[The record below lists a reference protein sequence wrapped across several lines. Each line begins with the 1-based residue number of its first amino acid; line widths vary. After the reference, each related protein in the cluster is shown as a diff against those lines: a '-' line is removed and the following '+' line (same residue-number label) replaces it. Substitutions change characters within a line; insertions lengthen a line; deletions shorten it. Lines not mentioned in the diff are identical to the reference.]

1 MKVLHVLYQS
11 IPNTAGS
18 SIRSRDI
25 LNSQLREGVRPIVIT
40 SPFQPPFVK
49 DSIKED
55 LDGITY
61 YRTYFGN
68 HGEIVSENKTPF
80 FTQILKIMRFFSF
93 VISVYKIVKEEKPDI
108 IHAHAMF
115 FCAFAAKISSVILKV
130 PMIYEV
136 RSLWEERY
144 KRRNFFTNLI
154 FSIITFIET
163 LAMYL
168 SDELIVINQ
177 SLKNEISSRLLL
189 KKKKI
194 HIIENAINIEKIKVK
209 KSGVKRLKVFAYV
222 GSISPIE
229 GLDLLVQAF
238 INLHKLGFR
247 NKLVFFGDGIYLRKL
262 KLMARGDDLIV
273 FKGSFSPDI
282 AADIYSE
289 IDIVVNPRKKTY
301 LTDSVTPLK
310 PLEAMAYEK
319 IIMASNVGGMK
330 ELIKH
335 NFNGIL
341 FDSDSVISIESAV
354 QKILKRKDLEIII
367 KQAKDFI
374 ISNRSW
380 VQNAKKYKLIY
391 SNLYA

>member
-25 LNSQLREGVRPIVIT
+25 LNSQLREGLSPIVIT
-40 SPFQPPFVK
+40 SPFQPPIEK
-49 DSIKED
+49 ESIKED

-61 YRTYFGN
+61 YRTYLGN
-68 HGEIVSENKTPF
+68 HDEIVSENKTPF
-80 FTQILKIMRFFSF
+80 FTQIFKIMRFFSF

-115 FCAFAAKISSVILKV
+115 FCAFAAKISSVILNV

-144 KRRNFFTNLI
+144 KGRNFFTNLI
-154 FSIITFIET
+154 FSVITFIET
-163 LAMYL
+163 LAMCL
-168 SDELIVINQ
+168 SDELIVINK

-189 KKKKI
+189 KNKKI
-194 HIIENAINIEKIKVK
+194 HIIENAINIDKIKIK
-209 KSGVKRLKVFAYV
+209 KSGVRQLKVFAYV

-238 INLHKLGFR
+238 INLHKLGFK
-247 NKLVFFGDGIYLRKL
+247 NKLIFFGDGIYLRKL
-262 KLMARGDDLIV
+262 KLMARDDELII

-282 AADIYSE
+282 TADIYSE

-319 IIMASNVGGMK
+319 IIMASNVGGMN

-335 NFNGIL
+335 NVNGIL

-367 KQAKDFI
+367 NQAKDFI
-374 ISNRSW
+374 ISNRTW
-380 VQNAKKYKLIY
+380 EQNAKKYKLIY

>member
-1 MKVLHVLYQS
+1 MKILHILYQS
-11 IPNTAGS
+11 IPNTSGS

-25 LNSQLREGVRPIVIT
+25 ISSQKRIGIEPIVVT
-40 SPFQPPFVK
+40 SPFQNPVK
-49 DSIKED
+49 KNCKKEEI
-55 LDGITY
+55 DGIVY
-61 YRTYFGN
+61 YRTFRDNYD
-68 HGEIVSENKTPF
+68 EVVSERKTPF
-80 FTQILKIMRFFSF
+80 YKQIIKMGRFFSF
-93 VISVYKIVKEEKPDI
+93 VIDIYKIVKKEKPDVL
-108 IHAHAMF
+108 HAHAVF
-115 FCAFAAKISSVILKV
+115 FCAFAAKISSVIFRV
-130 PMIYEV
+130 PVIYEV

-144 KRRNFFTNLI
+144 KQKNFFSKVI
-154 FSIITFIET
+154 FSFITFLET
-163 LAMYL
+163 LAMNFVDQL
-168 SDELIVINQ
+168 VVINK

-194 HIIENAINIEKIKVK
+194 HIIENAINIDKIKIK
-209 KSGVKRLKVFAYV
+209 KSRVRRLEVFAYV

-247 NKLVFFGDGIYLRKL
+247 NKLIFFGDGIYLKKL
-262 KLMARGDDLIV
+262 KLMARDDDLII

-319 IIMASNVGGMK
+319 LIMASNVGGMK

-354 QKILKRKDLEIII
+354 QKILKREDLEIII

-374 ISNRSW
+374 ISNRTW
-380 VQNAKKYKLIY
+380 EQNAKEYKLIY